1 MHLENKN
8 NNNTYDVLIIGG
20 GPAGLT
26 AAIYSSKAMMKTA
39 FLDKGAPGGKMVVTY
54 EIDNWPGDKRING
67 ADLSLRM
74 FEHAMNAGSEY
85 LYGDVT
91 NIIDHKYWKEIITSD
106 GNKYYSKAVII
117 ASGMKEKKIGVPGE
131 EEYFGK
137 GVSYCAVCDGG
148 IFKGKNIAVIGGGA
162 SAIEEATYLTGLA
175 NKVYLIHRR
184 DFFRA
189 TDQSIKILKSKN
201 NVEWKIPYV
210 LKEIKGEK
218 FVNEIVIQNTE
229 NSQLESIEVTAIFPY
244 IGLNPETK
252 FVSQKEI
259 LDDYGFI
266 ETNVNMLTKI
276 KGIFSAGDVNS
287 KLLRQV
293 VTAASDGAIAAVE
306 AKNYIDGLDVQ

>member
-1 MHLENKN
+1 MHLDHKKDS
-8 NNNTYDVLIIGG
+8 NTYDVLIIGG

-26 AAIYSSKAMMKTA
+26 AAIYSSKAMLKTA

-74 FEHAMNAGSEY
+74 YDHAIDAGAEY
-85 LYGDVT
+85 IYGDV
-91 NIIDHKYWKEIITSD
+91 NKIIDHKYWKEIMTEG
-106 GNKYYSKAVII
+106 GNKYFAKAVII

-175 NKVYLIHRR
+175 KNVILIHRR
-184 DFFRA
+184 EFFRA
-189 TDQSIKILKSKN
+189 TEQSIKILRSKE
-201 NVEWKIPYV
+201 NVIWKIPYV
-210 LKEIKGEK
+210 LKNISGDK
-218 FVNEIVIQNTE
+218 FVNKITIENTE
-229 NSQLESIEVTAIFPY
+229 TKKHEDIEVSAVFPY
-244 IGLNPETK
+244 IGLNPETS
-252 FVSQKEI
+252 FITQKEI
-259 LDDYGFI
+259 LDDYGFV
-266 ETNVNMLTKI
+266 ETNVNMITKV

-287 KLLRQV
+287 KILRQV

-306 AKNYIDGLDVQ
+306 AKNYIDGIDVQ